1 MNRNNSRLSNFVTM
15 QRFTQLF
22 KGKTS
27 QVLNIY
33 TTAGYPELNS
43 TEEVV
48 LRAIGAGADI
58 IELGMPY
65 SDPLADGTTIQQSS
79 QIALQ
84 NGMTLDILFEQA
96 KSIREQCST
105 PIVLMGYLNQMLQ
118 YGEEKFLASAQ
129 ASGIDALII
138 PDLPMDI
145 YQNKYEALF
154 KSYQIGIAF
163 LVTPETSEERVR
175 QADLLSNAFLYVVS
189 QSKVTGSSSDLS
201 DQQVEYFERL
211 ESMNLSTPR
220 LIGFGI
226 HDAQTFQ
233 QACNYGHGA
242 IIGSA
247 FIRHLGTH
255 GAKEVGSFVKDVVK
269 TQ

>member
-1 MNRNNSRLSNFVTM
+1 MD
-15 QRFTQLF
+15 RFTQLF
-22 KGKTS
+22 AEKTANI
-27 QVLNIY
+27 LNIY

-48 LRAIGAGADI
+48 LRLIGAGADI

-79 QIALQ
+79 KIALD
-84 NGMTLDILFEQA
+84 NGMTLDTLFAQA
-96 KSIREQCST
+96 SNIRENTST

-118 YGEEKFLASAQ
+118 YGEEKFLATAQ

-145 YQNKYEALF
+145 YEEN
-154 KSYQIGIAF
+154 YQSMFVSHEIGIAF
-163 LVTPETSEERVR
+163 LVTPETADDRIK
-175 QADLLSNAFLYVVS
+175 QADRLSNAFLYVVS
-189 QSKVTGSSSDLS
+189 QSKVTGGSSDLS
-201 DQQVEYFERL
+201 TDQVEYFKRL
-211 ESMNLSTPR
+211 DAMSLTTPR

-233 QACNYGHGA
+233 QACQYGHGA

-247 FIRHLGTH
+247 FIRHLGEH
-255 GAKEVGSFVKDVVK
+255 GVKQVGDFVEGVLGGQV
-269 TQ
+269 